1 MIALGEAREI
11 GPSRIPSLKIDDD
24 EFHSGEYDI
33 SHYKR
38 AH

>member
-11 GPSRIPSLKIDDD
+11 SRIPSLLQIDEYD

-33 SHYKR
+33 SQ